1 MRARTALVVLAPLA
15 VLALPGCTR
24 KIDEHDAE
32 AKIADLV
39 RRQSNARM
47 DVDCPGGIKAE
58 KGQRFTCTAT
68 VAGAA
73 SRVDINVEL
82 VDDKGSFK
90 VTGVTPRP

>member
-1 MRARTALVVLAPLA
+1 VRAHVALALVPLA

-24 KIDEHDAE
+24 KVDEHDAE

-47 DVDCPGGIKAE
+47 TVDCPGGIEAK
-58 KGQRFTCTAT
+58 KGERFTCAAT
-68 VAGAA
+68 VGG
-73 SRVDINVEL
+73 SSHVDISVEL

-90 VTGVTPRP
+90 VTRVTPRP